1 MRFLRYGLTTR
12 VALLTLVLVLVL
24 LAVISLA
31 LLSFG
36 QYKKTLDEVAEH
48 QVHALMS
55 ATRLVQQ
62 AEGMVNASAF
72 LLLAENHFNRRQ
84 AVFEIEDRKEWIERL
99 VDDLSNYR
107 GKQVDF
113 SRINQLNQSLFSNL
127 NRINNLVKQRIDQR
141 VDVYF
146 QEGVA
151 LKDIQQLELINA
163 EIGEMIRANHEL
175 SQDLTV
181 TVGQQVSHIREGI
194 LSEVQG
200 MHQDMATRE
209 VWLLY
214 AGGLAFLVV
223 LLIAFYINRSV
234 VARVIQL
241 QKALSLAHPKPRDIP
256 VAGDDEIAWMAQSIH
271 RYVDKINAHE
281 SHILEINAE
290 LSFLATHDALTKLY
304 NRHYFDR
311 KINEMS
317 SEPTNDSFCAAMID
331 IDWFKSINDRY
342 GHDVGDRVIIR
353 LAEHLQA
360 ELPKS
365 ALLARVGGEEFAV
378 IFQQI
383 PLDETAALLEKL
395 RIKLAEQP
403 LEVEGLSIAVTAS
416 LGLAGYCKDGDLI
429 ACLKQADQALYQAKR
444 RGRNQLVV
452 RRVGKFKDE

>member
-1 MRFLRYGLTTR
+1 M
-12 VALLTLVLVLVL
+12 V

-31 LLSFG
+31 LLSFS
-36 QYKKTLDEVAEH
+36 QYKKTLDDVAQH

-72 LLLAENHFNRRQ
+72 LLLADNHFKRRQ
-84 AVFEIEDRKEWIERL
+84 AVFEIEDRKEWIESL
-99 VDDLSNYR
+99 IADFSAYR
-107 GKQVDF
+107 GIQVDF
-113 SRINQLNQSLFSNL
+113 SQVGQLNQALFSNL
-127 NRINNLVKQRIDQR
+127 NRINTLVSQRIDRR

-146 QEGVA
+146 QEGVTRE
-151 LKDIQQLELINA
+151 DVRQLELINA

-181 TVGQQVSHIREGI
+181 TVGQQVSHIREEI
-194 LSEVQG
+194 LSEVKAI
-200 MHQDMATRE
+200 HQDMATRE
-209 VWLLY
+209 IWLLY

-234 VARVIQL
+234 VGRIIQL
-241 QKALSLAHPKPRDIP
+241 QKALSLDRPKPQDIP
-256 VAGDDEIAWMAQSIH
+256 VTGKDEIAWMAQSVH

-281 SHILEINAE
+281 RQILEINAE

-317 SEPTNDSFCAAMID
+317 RGSENGFFCAAMID
-331 IDWFKSINDRY
+331 IDWFKSVNDRY
-342 GHDVGDRVIIR
+342 GHDVGDQVIIK
-353 LAEHLQA
+353 LAGHLQT

-378 IFQQI
+378 IFQQM

-395 RIKLAEQP
+395 RINLAEQP
-403 LEVEGLSIAVTAS
+403 LEVEELVISVTAS
-416 LGLAGYCKDGDLI
+416 LGLAGYCEDGDLI
-429 ACLKQADQALYQAKR
+429 ACLKEADQALYQAKR

-452 RRVGKFKDE
+452 RRVEKNHAKK